1 MVGKFKILTRG
12 LKKILSV
19 ILWNKGTFLGENGK
33 FHWLKEE
40 CFIAQGGMDALGRTH
55 RRQTADS
62 GTDDDDHDDTCPG
75 LGSQI
80 VKLNVTPGTSSG

>member
-1 MVGKFKILTRG
+1 
-12 LKKILSV
+12 
-19 ILWNKGTFLGENGK
+19 
-33 FHWLKEE
+33 
-40 CFIAQGGMDALGRTH
+40 MDAPGRTH